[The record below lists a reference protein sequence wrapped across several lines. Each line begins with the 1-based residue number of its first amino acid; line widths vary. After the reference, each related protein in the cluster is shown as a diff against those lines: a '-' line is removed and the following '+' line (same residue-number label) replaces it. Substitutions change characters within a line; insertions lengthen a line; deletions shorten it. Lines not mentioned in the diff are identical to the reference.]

1 MNQPSSQRRVPHVTY
16 VMARGESG
24 RIVVE
29 VDPALKREL
38 YIALAVSGSTLKDWF
53 IQNAQRYSADSRRP
67 SLLPS
72 LPVDAEAPADSGAGE
87 S

>member
-1 MNQPSSQRRVPHVTY
+1 M
-16 VMARGESG
+16 
-24 RIVVE
+24 VE

-53 IQNAQRYSADSRRP
+53 IRNAQQYSADCHRP
-67 SLLPS
+67 SLS
-72 LPVDAEAPADSGAGE
+72 VNLPVDTEAPADPSAGK